1 MSGAAPRAGR
11 GGPRLPG
18 WCHMKIFF
26 FVLKKYFPP
35 LGPRVHGGRGA
46 GAAGQAAARRDAAAD
61 DSAAAGDSYL
71 VPGVR
76 QQPWEQA
83 NNFPHN

>member
-1 MSGAAPRAGR
+1 
-11 GGPRLPG
+11 
-18 WCHMKIFF
+18 MKIFF
-26 FVLKKYFPP
+26 NFKKYFHP

-61 DSAAAGDSYL
+61 DSAAAGESHL

-76 QQPWEQA
+76 QQSAVGTRQ
-83 NNFPHN
+83 